1 METQKTTTVINNL
14 TKDVQ
19 TISNNTPPR
28 NTYCRRVGKK
38 HFFGIH
44 SLINNLH
51 NVLFGAVL

>member
-19 TISNNTPPR
+19 TISNNTPQ
-28 NTYCRRVGKK
+28 NAYCRRVAKK

-51 NVLFGAVL
+51 NVLLGVVL